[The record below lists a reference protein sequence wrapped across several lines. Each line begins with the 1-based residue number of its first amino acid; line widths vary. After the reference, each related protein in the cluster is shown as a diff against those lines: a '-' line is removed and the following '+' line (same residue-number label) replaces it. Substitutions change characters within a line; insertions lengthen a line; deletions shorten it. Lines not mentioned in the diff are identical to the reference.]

1 MIGTMIAL
9 RGAVQIDADTKE
21 AIGEAV
27 EELCAEITRANDL
40 DPTEIISAIFTL
52 TPDLHAAFPALAARN
67 QGWGDVP
74 MICMQEI
81 AVPDALPRV
90 CRVLLH
96 VHRTKP
102 GKHVYLRGARVLR
115 PDLVSP

>member
-9 RGAVQIDADTKE
+9 RGAVQIEVDEKDA
-21 AIGEAV
+21 ILSAV
-27 EELCAEITRANDL
+27 EELCAELTRRNDL
-40 DPTEIISAIFTL
+40 EPREIISAIFTL

-74 MICMQEI
+74 MICAQEI
-81 AVPDALPRV
+81 AVPGALPRV

-96 VHRTKP
+96 VNREQP

-115 PDLVSP
+115 PDLCEP